1 MKKHQN
7 VSKNSTDITIPKIIH
22 QTAPIKKEDWHPLW
36 KKCQESWKKNF
47 PKNEFEYILWNDD
60 DIDNLIKNNFPEYYE
75 FYLKAPLHIIK
86 IDISRFFILY
96 HYGGIYSDMDMFCY
110 ENFYNKLCGDLFLLE
125 SKKRSGGIEIFQNS
139 LMASTKENPFWI
151 DCAEEAIRR
160 IELFGDYVYSS
171 GIDFDKKIKLTSGPL
186 LITEISLYKKYEDKI
201 CGLSEDTYNS
211 ISTISSNNVIV
222 RNMQTGLWG
231 NESRDHLK
239 CIKDLFFESLTM
251 EEFLT
256 QDYRSRSGIDL
267 NTIDFHKYRK

>member
-1 MKKHQN
+1 
-7 VSKNSTDITIPKIIH
+7 V
-22 QTAPIKKEDWHPLW
+22 
-36 KKCQESWKKNF
+36 
-47 PKNEFEYILWNDD
+47 
-60 DIDNLIKNNFPEYYE
+60 
-75 FYLKAPLHIIK
+75 
-86 IDISRFFILY
+86 
-96 HYGGIYSDMDMFCY
+96 
-110 ENFYNKLCGDLFLLE
+110 
-125 SKKRSGGIEIFQNS
+125 
-139 LMASTKENPFWI
+139 
-151 DCAEEAIRR
+151 EEAIRR